1 MDDRRAQFL
10 IAVGDLC
17 TAAGLAGLEV
27 EVRPNVDR
35 SERIRG
41 VPYPHRAADA
51 GADTINETGYAR
63 PMAIGDHVIDLDD
76 IHECTVYAPQGT

>member
-1 MDDRRAQFL
+1 MDDRHAQFL

-35 SERIRG
+35 GERIRG
-41 VPYPHRAADA
+41 VPYARRAPGA
-51 GADTINETGYAR
+51 GADAVNETGYAR
-63 PMAIGDHVIDLDD
+63 PMAIGDHIIDLAD
-76 IHECTVYAPQGT
+76 IHECTVYAPQGA